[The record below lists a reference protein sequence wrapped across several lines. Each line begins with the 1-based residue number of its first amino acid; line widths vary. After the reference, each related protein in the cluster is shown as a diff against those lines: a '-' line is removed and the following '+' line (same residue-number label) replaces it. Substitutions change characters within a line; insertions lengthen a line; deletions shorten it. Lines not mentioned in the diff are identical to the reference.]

1 MSLYDIAVLSTN
13 RLEDFEFGGRD
24 NVFTIEHSDGEDD
37 HNDAPVIKVSLYES
51 DDDHRISFE
60 IDPAYDGVG
69 ITLHKS
75 NFGRSEQI
83 LQISVD
89 KHELLLL
96 FSAVKG
102 VLYAVR

>member
-24 NVFTIEHSDGEDD
+24 NVFTIEHSLDD
-37 HNDAPVIKVSLYES
+37 DDAPVTVSLYES
-51 DDDHRISFE
+51 DDDHRIIFE

-69 ITLHKS
+69 ITLQKS

-83 LQISVD
+83 LHISVD

-102 VLYAVR
+102 VLDAVR